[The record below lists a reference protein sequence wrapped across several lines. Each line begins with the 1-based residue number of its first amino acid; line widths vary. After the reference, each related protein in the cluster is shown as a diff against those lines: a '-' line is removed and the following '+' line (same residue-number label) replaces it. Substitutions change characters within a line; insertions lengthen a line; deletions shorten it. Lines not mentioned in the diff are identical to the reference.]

1 MEMTMRG
8 KVFAA
13 YAEDIAQKYGFGSG
27 KMVAQGSPDFIARE
41 TMRGQRLLNRA
52 QWANEK
58 TSILLEEY
66 EAAMAGK
73 EEGLRLWDELAAA
86 EKWLI
91 ENGWLRT
98 YEAECSRSKGRRHWT
113 VTVTYCGLTAKGW
126 AVARKYI
133 ERKAN

>member
-1 MEMTMRG
+1 MTTTG
-8 KVFAA
+8 KVFRA
-13 YAEDIAQKYGFGSG
+13 YAEAIVRAYGFGSN
-27 KMVAQGSPDFIARE
+27 KMVRQGSPEYISRE

-73 EEGLRLWDELAAA
+73 EEGLRIWDELAAA

-91 ENGWLRT
+91 ANGWLRT
-98 YEAECSRSKGRRHWT
+98 YDAECSRSRGRRHWT
-113 VTVTYCGLTAKGW
+113 VLVTYYGLTAKGW
-126 AVARKYI
+126 AVARKYLDA
-133 ERKAN
+133 KD

>member
-13 YAEDIAQKYGFGSG
+13 YAEAIAQKHGFGSG
-27 KMVAQGSPDFIARE
+27 KMVEQGSPAYINRE
-41 TMRGQRLLNRA
+41 IMRGQRLVDRA
-52 QWANEK
+52 TWANEK

-98 YEAECSRSKGRRHWT
+98 YNAECSRSRGRRHWT
-113 VTVTYCGLTAKGW
+113 VMVTYCGLTDKGW